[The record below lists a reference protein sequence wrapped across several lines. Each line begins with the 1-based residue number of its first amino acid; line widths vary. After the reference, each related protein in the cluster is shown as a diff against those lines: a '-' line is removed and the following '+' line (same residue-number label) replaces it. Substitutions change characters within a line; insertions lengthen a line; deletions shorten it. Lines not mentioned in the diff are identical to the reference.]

1 MIDEKKIVK
10 NIYSTIGKPIWG
22 SRDSTKELGD
32 HIGGMIIELK
42 PSEERTIR
50 TKELIKLWKGSLPEM
65 EGLRNLTIKE
75 RKGGP
80 PGLDV
85 DIRLFSKNASLSDMK
100 IAAEFIKKN
109 SLLIKELVM

>member
-50 TKELIKLWKGSLPEM
+50 TKELIKLWKGALPEM

-75 RKGGP
+75 RKRRP
-80 PGLDV
+80 S
-85 DIRLFSKNASLSDMK
+85 RLGRRYK
-100 IAAEFIKKN
+100 IIFKKCKPKRYEN
-109 SLLIKELVM
+109 CC

>member
-1 MIDEKKIVK
+1 MRKIIK
-10 NIYSTIGKPIWG
+10 NDRRHLWTQYQLLFFQSLANQYG
-22 SRDSTKELGD
+22 SRDSTKRLGD

-75 RKGGP
+75 K
-80 PGLDV
+80 V
-85 DIRLFSKNASLSDMK
+85 VSN
-100 IAAEFIKKN
+100 
-109 SLLIKELVM
+109 